1 MKILHIL
8 NHSFPLLDGYASRSQ
23 NILNAQKN
31 MGWTPIVLTSPKHE
45 NDLKGKCP
53 KKEKIGEHTFY
64 RTGRNPFENIPLLSE
79 GFLLLLL
86 FVKLVQV
93 IIIEKPDILHAH
105 SPVLNYLPTWIIGKA
120 FNLPVLYEIRAY
132 WEDAGVDQ
140 ATYKEQSLK
149 YRFVQSLET
158 WACKQVRHVAVL
170 CDGIRKDLM
179 VRGIK
184 YKKLTPVFNGIHS
197 ENFTPCKPDTELV
210 EKWGLK
216 DKKVIGFIGS
226 FFRWEGLDLLVE
238 AFAKL
243 VPNHPDLILLLVGG
257 GEEQKNLQQQVLSL
271 GLEERII
278 MPGRVPH
285 HQVKGVYAMMDIMIY
300 PRYSVRLTELVTP
313 LKPLEAMAMEKAVI
327 ASDIGGHR
335 ELVKHD
341 TTGILFP
348 AGDANALAKAI
359 TSLIN
364 DKAKMNSLGKAGR
377 SYVLANKTWEKTT
390 SVYKQIYEKIK
401 IC

>member
-1 MKILHIL
+1 
-8 NHSFPLLDGYASRSQ
+8 
-23 NILNAQKN
+23 

-45 NDLKGKCP
+45 NDLNGKCQ

-86 FVKLVQV
+86 FVRLIQV
-93 IIIEKPDILHAH
+93 IIVEKPDILHAH
-105 SPVLNYLPTWIIGKA
+105 SPVLNYLPVWLIGKA

-158 WACKQVRHVAVL
+158 WACKQVSHVAVL
-170 CDGIRKDLM
+170 CDGIRKDL
-179 VRGIK
+179 VSRGIR
-184 YKKLTPVFNGIHS
+184 YEKLTPVFNGIHP
-197 ENFTPCKPDTELV
+197 ENFTPCRPDTESV
-210 EKWGLK
+210 EKWGLR

-243 VPNHPDLILLLVGG
+243 APDHPNLMLLIVGG

-271 GLEERII
+271 GLKERII
-278 MPGRVPH
+278 MPGRIPH

-327 ASDIGGHR
+327 ASNIGGHR

-348 AGDANALAKAI
+348 AGDADALAKTI
-359 TSLIN
+359 TSLID
-364 DKAKMNSLGKAGR
+364 DKQKIKTLGKAGR

-390 SVYKQIYEKIK
+390 SVYKQIYGKIK
-401 IC
+401 TC